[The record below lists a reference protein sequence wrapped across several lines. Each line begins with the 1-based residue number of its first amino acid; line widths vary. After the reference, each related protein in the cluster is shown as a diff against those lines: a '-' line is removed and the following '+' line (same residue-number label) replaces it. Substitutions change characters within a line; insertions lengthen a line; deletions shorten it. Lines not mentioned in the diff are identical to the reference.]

1 MQMICHYTVTGYDAW
16 KQAFDADDES
26 RRDAGLS
33 VLQIWRHADSDT
45 HAFVL
50 MEVNDRARAEAWLHR
65 SAALSGDDNGT
76 VENASPY
83 FIETA

>member
-1 MQMICHYTVTGYDAW
+1 MQMICHYTVTAYDAW

-26 RRDAGLS
+26 RRNAGLS
-33 VLQIWRHADSDT
+33 VLQVWRHADSDT

-50 MEVNDRARAEAWLHR
+50 MEVANRTRAQDWLDR
-65 SAALSGDDNGT
+65 SAALSTDDGGT
-76 VENASPY
+76 VLSASPY